1 MPIKHEELEAVIEKG
16 GGEPVVKALPPP
28 AAIDELTEGEAARVT
43 RGRSPRQILWFKLRR
58 NRTAMAGLYI
68 LAALYLG
75 AILAGFI
82 SPYSYSRIN
91 QENGFHPPM
100 LTRVHIFDGEGNLS
114 RPFVYGIKVTNPTAK
129 GYAGY
134 EEDKGAKYPIRF
146 FVRGDDYHILWVIR
160 SNIHLFGVDEP
171 GRVYLFG
178 TDIFGRDTFSRIMYG
193 SQISLSVGIVGIIIS
208 TVLAM
213 IIGGLAGYLGRLTDF
228 MSMRIVEVLLAL
240 PGLYLILVLR
250 KAFGDELDSVQ
261 SYFLIIIILSLV
273 GMASEARVIRG
284 MVLSLKEQEYV
295 IAARA
300 LGFSKARIIARHI
313 LPNTLSFVIV
323 TATMTV
329 PFYIL
334 NEVALSFLGVGI
346 QEPEA
351 SWGNMLKDAQ
361 NVGHLTSFT
370 WVLVPGIFIFIA
382 VMAWNFLGD
391 GLRDAADPR
400 TLS

>member
-1 MPIKHEELEAVIEKG
+1 MTIKHDEREVVVEKG
-16 GGEPVVKALPPP
+16 GGEPVVEALPPP
-28 AAIDELTEGEAARVT
+28 QAVDELIVEAERPRV
-43 RGRSPRQILWFKLRR
+43 GRSPRQILWLKLRR

-100 LTRVHIFDGEGNLS
+100 LTRVHIFDEEGGLS
-114 RPFVYGIKVTNPTAK
+114 RPFVYRIKVTNPTTK

-134 EEDKGAKYPIRF
+134 EEDKSAKYPIRF
-146 FVRGDDYHILWVIR
+146 FLRGDDYHILWVIR
-160 SNIHLFGVDEP
+160 SNIHLFGTDEP

-213 IIGGLAGYLGRLTDF
+213 IIGGVAGYLGRLTDF
-228 MSMRIVEVLLAL
+228 MSMRMVEVLLAL
-240 PGLYLILVLR
+240 PSLYLILVLR
-250 KAFGDELDSVQ
+250 KAFGDDLNSVQ
-261 SYFLIIIILSLV
+261 SYLLIIIILSLI

-300 LGFSKARIIARHI
+300 LGFGKARIIARHI

-323 TATMTV
+323 TATLTV

-351 SWGNMLKDAQ
+351 SWGNMLQEAQ

-370 WVLVPGIFIFIA
+370 WVLVPGVFIFIA

>member
-1 MPIKHEELEAVIEKG
+1 MAIKRDDQEARIERG
-16 GGEPVVKALPPP
+16 GGDPVVEALPQPP
-28 AAIDELTEGEAARVT
+28 ALDEVVEEEAGRTA
-43 RGRSPRQILWFKLRR
+43 RGRSPKQILWLKLRR
-58 NRTAMAGLYI
+58 NRAAMAGLYT

-100 LTRVHIFDGEGNLS
+100 LTRVHIFDDEGIFS
-114 RPFVYGIKVTNPTAK
+114 RPFVYGIKVTHPTAK
-129 GYAGY
+129 GYDGY
-134 EEDKGAKYPIRF
+134 EEDKSAKYPIKF
-146 FVRGDDYHILWVIR
+146 FVRGDDYHILWVMR
-160 SNIHLFGVDEP
+160 SNLHLFGVDEP

-193 SQISLSVGIVGIIIS
+193 SQISLSVGIVGIVIS

-213 IIGGLAGYLGRLTDF
+213 IIGGVAGYMGRLTDF
-228 MSMRIVEVLLAL
+228 MSMRMVEVILAL
-240 PGLYLILVLR
+240 PSLYLILVLR
-250 KAFGDELDSVQ
+250 KAFGDDLNSVQ
-261 SYFLIIIILSLV
+261 SYLLIIIIPSLV
-273 GMASEARVIRG
+273 GMASEARIIRG

-300 LGFSKARIIARHI
+300 MGFSKARIIARHI

-323 TATMTV
+323 TATLTV

-351 SWGNMLKDAQ
+351 SWGNMLKEAQ
-361 NVGHLTSFT
+361 NVGSLTNFT